1 MEKIRLT
8 ESQLRN
14 LIAESVKKVI
24 KEYDE
29 PFPYDYKDARERE
42 AYYQRAVK
50 HDFPRDA
57 QFKTGR
63 SWEDMYNSLVN
74 KKAAADKDRQKAEKL
89 KARDEKKKAAAQK
102 KSDDERLRKQKNHK
116 WVIAV
121 REALTGSDNANDNYD
136 GLMDFPLFL
145 KDGSKLMFHAHSFMK
160 PMEPDDYDD
169 SIWPAAAY
177 SPRIYDE
184 FTFQVAGTINGQEE
198 TGETPEIL
206 MGVTTYASPMDVK
219 VIPAIRGVDNIDRS
233 ATRDIITKL
242 AKKEAVKR
250 YRQIMKVNN
259 AQID

>member
-8 ESQLRN
+8 ETQLRN

-89 KARDEKKKAAAQK
+89 KARDEKKRAAAEK
-102 KSDDERLRKQKNHK
+102 KMNAIKSRDNKNVK
-116 WVIAV
+116 WAAAV
-121 REALTGSDNANDNYD
+121 KDVFVGSDNEKDNYD
-136 GLMDFPLFL
+136 GISSFPLVL
-145 KDGSKLMFHAHSFMK
+145 KDRSTVMFNAHSFMK
-160 PMEPDDYDD
+160 VDDAFANEEPSQFAGYGSQPFD
-169 SIWPAAAY
+169 S
-177 SPRIYDE
+177 
-184 FTFQVAGTINGQEE
+184 FTFGLGGTVDGIDENVELYMTVG
-198 TGETPEIL
+198 
-206 MGVTTYASPMDVK
+206 TYVSPMTVEVTNLKCNLDNVYRLRTK
-219 VIPAIRGVDNIDRS
+219 IAIS
-233 ATRDIITKL
+233 EL

-250 YRQIMKVNN
+250 YKKLMKNDNN
-259 AQID
+259 Q